1 MHPDP
6 TEQAFALLQAGQF
19 DRAQALL
26 EAVLQNDPRN
36 ARARYGL
43 GVACLSFGRTAQ
55 AIPHLEEAA
64 KGAKKEAVVHTTLAS
79 ALNIEKRSEDALP
92 HARKGASLAPGSE
105 YAQRVLG
112 EVYADL
118 RRSGLARQ
126 AFEQALKADPQSPRA
141 HLGLFELE
149 MTLGNRELAENHI
162 RTAFTEA
169 PSDPAILTAAAEAQD
184 ETLKASVLEGIERH
198 LSNLPQGAATAEVT
212 RLAFAAGKICDAA
225 GDTGKAFSF
234 FDGYRTGLYPAHDPG
249 VQKAFVESCKAAFD
263 REFFEQRK
271 DWALSSDR
279 PVFVFGMPRS
289 GTTLVER
296 IIGRHPAARAAGE
309 LQFIPDRIHDLASGR
324 IHGPHLFETAR
335 QMTRQD
341 AQRIGRRYL
350 SYLEDIDKRAHR
362 VIDKMPHNYENLWL
376 LALLFP
382 NSSFVHVTRSAED
395 TCLSIYM
402 TPLPPHHS
410 YNESQASLGRYF
422 NLYRDLMAHW
432 SEVLPV
438 ALRHQSYE
446 SLVSDNETESRALL
460 AHTGL
465 DWDDDC
471 LKPPDETTQIFTFSR
486 EQARRPV
493 YGSSVGRWKAYQ
505 AHIQPL
511 LAALEAKAN

>member
-1 MHPDP
+1 MHADP
-6 TEQAFALLQAGQF
+6 TDQAFALLQAGQF
-19 DRAQALL
+19 SRAQALL
-26 EAVLQNDPRN
+26 QALLAKEPHN

-43 GVACLSFGRTAQ
+43 GVACLSFGETAA
-55 AIPHLEEAA
+55 AIPHLEKAA
-64 KGAKKEAVVHTTLAS
+64 KFAKKDAVVHTTLAS
-79 ALNIEKRSEDALP
+79 ALNIERRSEEALP

-105 YAQRVLG
+105 YAHRVLG

-118 RRSGLARQ
+118 RRSGPARQ
-126 AFEQALKADPQSPRA
+126 AFAQALKADPKSPRA

-149 MTLGNRELAENHI
+149 MTLGNRELAESHI
-162 RTAFTEA
+162 RTALSQA
-169 PSDPAILTAAAEAQD
+169 PSDPAILTAAAEVQD
-184 ETLKASVLEGIERH
+184 ETLRAKVLDGIERH
-198 LSNLPQGAATAEVT
+198 LSELPEGTASPEVT

-225 GDTGKAFSF
+225 ADIDKAFSF
-234 FDGYRTGLYPAHDPG
+234 FDNYRTGLYPAHDPE
-249 VQKAFVESCKAAFD
+249 VQKTFVETCKTVFNRD
-263 REFFEQRK
+263 FFKQRE

-309 LQFIPDRIHDLASGR
+309 LQFIPDRIHKLTSGQ
-324 IHGPHLFETAR
+324 IHGPHLFEAAR
-335 QMTRQD
+335 QMKRQE
-341 AQRIGRRYL
+341 AQRIGRHYL
-350 SYLEDIDKRAHR
+350 THLEDIDKRAHR
-362 VIDKMPHNYENLWL
+362 VIDKMPHNFENLWL

-382 NSSFVHVTRSAED
+382 KASFVHVTRSAED

-410 YNESQASLGRYF
+410 YNESQTSLGGYF
-422 NLYRDLMAHW
+422 NHYFALMAHW

-446 SLVSDNETESRALL
+446 SLVSDTEAESRALIT
-460 AHTGL
+460 HTGL

-471 LKPPDETTQIFTFSR
+471 LTPPDETTQIFTFSR

-493 YGSSVGRWKAYQ
+493 YGSSVDRWKAYQ
-505 AHIQPL
+505 AHIRPL
-511 LAALEAKAN
+511 LAVLEAKGT

>member
-6 TEQAFALLQAGQF
+6 TDQAFALLQAGQF
-19 DRAQALL
+19 SRAQALL
-26 EAVLQNDPRN
+26 QALIAKEPRN

-43 GVACLSFGRTAQ
+43 GVACLSFGETAA
-55 AIPHLEEAA
+55 AIPHLEKAA
-64 KGAKKEAVVHTTLAS
+64 KVAKKEAVVHTTLAS
-79 ALNIEKRSEDALP
+79 ALNIERRSEEALP

-105 YAQRVLG
+105 YTQRVLG

-118 RRSGLARQ
+118 RRSDPARQ
-126 AFEQALKADPQSPRA
+126 AFVQALKADPHSPRA

-149 MTLGNRELAENHI
+149 MTLGNRGPAEAHI
-162 RTAFTEA
+162 RTALTHA
-169 PSDPAILTAAAEAQD
+169 PADPAILTAAAQSQD
-184 ETLKASVLEGIERH
+184 ESLRANVLSGIEQH
-198 LSNLPQGAATAEVT
+198 LSELAEGTASPEVT

-225 GDTGKAFSF
+225 GDMDKAFSF
-234 FDGYRTGLYPAHDPG
+234 FDNYRAGLYPAHDPDL
-249 VQKAFVESCKAAFD
+249 QKAFVATCKTVFDQAF
-263 REFFEQRK
+263 FGQRK

-279 PVFVFGMPRS
+279 PVYVFGMPRS

-309 LQFIPDRIHDLASGR
+309 LQFMPDRIHDLASGQ
-324 IHGPHLFETAR
+324 IHGPHLFEAVR
-335 QMTRQD
+335 QMTRQE

-350 SYLEDIDKRAHR
+350 AHLEDIDKRAHR
-362 VIDKMPHNYENLWL
+362 VIDKMPHNFENLWL

-382 NSSFVHVTRSAED
+382 NASFVHVTRGAED

-422 NLYRDLMAHW
+422 NHYRDLMAHW
-432 SEVLPV
+432 SEVLPA

-460 AHTGL
+460 THAGL

-471 LKPPDETTQIFTFSR
+471 LKPPEENTQIFTFSR

-493 YGSSVGRWKAYQ
+493 YGFSVGRWKAYQ

-511 LAALEAKAN
+511 LTALEAKET